1 MPDYSELI
9 FRVKKT
15 NSEAAIQDIGHALD
29 KTSASASQ
37 LQGMLAKIAG
47 FVGVAQ
53 LAKTL
58 INASDSVRKVDQG
71 FKSVFTSTEKATAEL
86 KRLQSTFQMT
96 DLKAR
101 QSLAHVGQLIRHL
114 VPRNA
119 LQDVSGQITELAE
132 DLSVRFDIA
141 SEHVRKS
148 IAQALTGRT
157 KGLLQFG
164 VQINVNDDDF
174 KEAVAAQ
181 MRAANLTE
189 QQAKSL
195 TIMQEIMKQTASAQ
209 GEYARSAGSAS
220 AQLGNVKDSVT
231 ELIAVIADQLNPV
244 MASMLSTLNS
254 GIGGVTKMAQ
264 NGLVTAGAFTTI
276 LGGAATS
283 AVKMNESFSK
293 TVALMKG
300 MKDLSNIDFFKSL
313 QSKDVLD
320 IKKTL
325 GNMKLEAWG
334 FGQVL
339 QESFKKGEQSFGTWI
354 STAQE
359 THQIEDQMKGVGR
372 AFDALATKQDTFFKS
387 GLGTLKAWGEDV
399 TGLATKYKSV
409 STEAEHMLESWV
421 KIQQLQALYDQGLS
435 NPEEIAKAVNE
446 YQESLGALTKL
457 RASFSEDFIGKVLK
471 YDMQAGYE
479 LEAGLNSLNQAFAQT
494 GELSHRYLALS
505 NADFR
510 EQGAMVPI
518 FDDLQQRMRNLSVNI
533 IGCDRAMSDWLKMN
547 PNDFFVAMTDSSLS
561 LSESLQ
567 ALEKRSDL
575 AVHAFSQLLDPNVKQ
590 VDKLKHSFEA
600 LSKQTETLRKTGG
613 MSSIGGITIDGPN
626 GVKNVTQSLSELTM
640 KIIQS
645 KEAQK
650 AASMAQAK
658 AAKTAYLWLNRG
670 AKESLLLNGE
680 ISRSQLL
687 ISSLEGAASV
697 IENVNGAIGNTADK
711 AEMLGAVGDKL
722 HESLIAS
729 ISSLP
734 NVLDIV
740 NGKLSAVTK
749 TMNTFIG
756 SIFSGGGR
764 GSILFQDL
772 TTVMTKFNGNVKA
785 VTESIVKAA
794 SKMTQAVNGMIKGAG
809 TALGNMLTSGF
820 AKQNAGVQAAT
831 GSIFRKLDN
840 LNNNEI
846 QRFLEVA

>member
-58 INASDSVRKVDQG
+58 INASDSVRKVDQS
-71 FKSVFTSTEKATAEL
+71 FKSVFTSTEKANAEL

-132 DLSVRFDIA
+132 DLSVRFEIA
-141 SEHVRKS
+141 SDQVRKS

-174 KEAVAAQ
+174 KEAVTAQ

-195 TIMQEIMKQTASAQ
+195 AIMQEIMRQTASAQ

-254 GIGGVTKMAQ
+254 GIGGVTKLAQ

-276 LGGAATS
+276 LGGAATA
-283 AVKMNESFSK
+283 AVNINESFSK
-293 TVALMKG
+293 TVNLMQGINK
-300 MKDLSNIDFFKSL
+300 LSNIDF
-313 QSKDVLD
+313 
-320 IKKTL
+320 L
-325 GNMKLEAWG
+325 GNLRSSDVQRVGTMLNEIKNSASL
-334 FGQVL
+334 FGGAVV
-339 QESFKKGEQSFGTWI
+339 QSFTKASIGLNEWLGESSEAGAQIKDQI
-354 STAQE
+354 S
-359 THQIEDQMKGVGR
+359 
-372 AFDALATKQDTFFKS
+372 
-387 GLGTLKAWGEDV
+387 GTLKQFIQLESNEDRFFKTGLGYLKEWGDNV
-399 TGLATKYKSV
+399 SDLATKYKQIG
-409 STEAEHMLESWV
+409 TATNNMESAWSRMNDALKV
-421 KIQQLQALYDQGLS
+421 YQEGAISQQALLPVIDDY
-435 NPEEIAKAVNE
+435 KK
-446 YQESLGALTKL
+446 ALTDLISIRK
-457 RASFSEDFIGKVLK
+457 SFSKDFIGQVLK
-471 YDMQAGYE
+471 HDANNAALLE
-479 LEAGLNSLNQAFAQT
+479 LQLDSLNNSLDKTSKVAQDFFSLTLNDFETKGKGPERIEELKKALAGLEVSLRTTNNSMSTWAT
-494 GELSHRYLALS
+494 I
-505 NADFR
+505 NAN
-510 EQGAMVPI
+510 
-518 FDDLQQRMRNLSVNI
+518 DLFGTTNKS
-533 IGCDRAMSDWLKMN
+533 A
-547 PNDFFVAMTDSSLS
+547 LS
-561 LSESLQ
+561 LSETLDG
-567 ALEKRSDL
+567 LDKRAS
-575 AVHAFSQLLDPNVKQ
+575 AVTDAFSQLLNPNVKEAH
-590 VDKLKHSFEA
+590 KLNYAFQSLGRH
-600 LSKQTETLRKTGG
+600 TEVLQKTGK
-613 MSSIGGITIDGPN
+613 MSIISDVALNSIKKTTN
-626 GVKNVTQSLSELTM
+626 SLSELTSAAL
-640 KIIQS
+640 KG
-645 KEAQK
+645 K
-650 AASMAQAK
+650 AAQQAVALAQAK
-658 AAKTAYLWLNRG
+658 ASKSAYLWLTKAVKQELLMNKELSRTELLFSAIDG
-670 AKESLLLNGE
+670 AGTM
-680 ISRSQLL
+680 
-687 ISSLEGAASV
+687 
-697 IENVNGAIGNTADK
+697 IENVNNSFSNTAEK
-711 AEMLGAVGDKL
+711 AEMLSAVGDKL
-722 HESLIAS
+722 HDSLIAS

-749 TMNTFIG
+749 TMNVFIG

-772 TTVMTKFNGNVKA
+772 TTVMTKFNGTVK
-785 VTESIVKAA
+785 TITNSIVKA
-794 SKMTQAVNGMIKGAG
+794 SGKMTQAINGMIKGAG

-831 GSIFRKLDN
+831 GSIFRQLDN
-840 LNNNEI
+840 LNNN
-846 QRFLEVA
+846 